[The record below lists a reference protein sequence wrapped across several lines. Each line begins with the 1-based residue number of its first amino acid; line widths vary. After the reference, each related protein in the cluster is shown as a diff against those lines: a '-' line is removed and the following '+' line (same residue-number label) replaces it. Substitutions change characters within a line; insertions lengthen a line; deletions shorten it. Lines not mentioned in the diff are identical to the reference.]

1 MSESNLSLIDEFKIT
16 LGDTIMLYQVVEN
29 DIRIIRAQM
38 RSGDPKEN
46 FDDDKE
52 KYKGMGQIIYAL
64 EELDKNNHPQF
75 FADDVYR
82 NLKRI
87 SHFRNF
93 YCHECAISFAYE
105 SEFPNANFN
114 NTYARLKRDHTEL
127 YNLFQGLEAVKHK
140 VLVMYRREA

>member
-1 MSESNLSLIDEFKIT
+1 MTAIDEFKIT

-38 RSGDPKEN
+38 RKGDPETN
-46 FDDDKE
+46 LEEDKA
-52 KYKGMGQIIYAL
+52 KYKGLGQIVYAL

-75 FADDVYR
+75 FGDDVYR

-87 SHFRNF
+87 AHFRNF

-105 SEFPNANFN
+105 SEFPNSKFN
-114 NTYARLKRDHTEL
+114 DAFSRLKRDHTEL
-127 YNLFQGLEAVKHK
+127 YNLFQGLEAVKRK
-140 VLVMYRREA
+140 VLIMYRREA

>member
-1 MSESNLSLIDEFKIT
+1 MSEIDDFKIM

-38 RSGDPKEN
+38 RKGDPEQN
-46 FDDDKE
+46 LEEDKE

-75 FADDVYR
+75 FGDDVYR
-82 NLKRI
+82 NLKII
-87 SHFRNF
+87 SHFRNY

-105 SEFPNANFN
+105 KEFPNANFN
-114 NTYARLKRDHTEL
+114 NVFARLKRDHKEL
-127 YNLFQGLEAVKHK
+127 YSLFQGLENVKHK